1 MSNIVWE
8 KCIDEEWII
17 TELKDVKHG
26 DIIRTNGI
34 SYRAQADAELFDED
48 EYSSGGWGV
57 LAVPI

>member
-1 MSNIVWE
+1 
-8 KCIDEEWII
+8 
-17 TELKDVKHG
+17 VKYN

-57 LAVPI
+57 MDIPLE